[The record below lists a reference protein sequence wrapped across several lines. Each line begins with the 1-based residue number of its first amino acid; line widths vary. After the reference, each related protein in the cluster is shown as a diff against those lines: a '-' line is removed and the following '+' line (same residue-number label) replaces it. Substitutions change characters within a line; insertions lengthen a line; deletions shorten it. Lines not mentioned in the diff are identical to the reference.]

1 MLLIMD
7 LPDLDILFTNYQT
20 EIVNDI
26 QVDELSLKDKAM
38 LVPTIKHKWVARM
51 MQHKAQLRK
60 FQSKKKE
67 LIKNTANASPI
78 AMSKAALEQIS
89 QNNPDISQLSEF
101 IDKLEG
107 IIEYLEKV
115 EKLTSSL
122 TYDCKNVIDL
132 QKLETT

>member
-1 MLLIMD
+1 MD
-7 LPDLDILFTNYQT
+7 LPDLDTLFINYQT
-20 EIVNDI
+20 EIIQDI

-60 FQSKKKE
+60 LQAKKKD
-67 LIKNTANASPI
+67 LIKNTANASPVS
-78 AMSKAALEQIS
+78 MSKTALEQLS
-89 QNNPDISQLSEF
+89 QNNPNIVQLTEY
-101 IDKLEG
+101 IEKLEG

>member
-1 MLLIMD
+1 MD
-7 LPDLDILFTNYQT
+7 LPDLDTLFTNYQT
-20 EIVNDI
+20 EIVQDI

-60 FQSKKKE
+60 FQSKKKD
-67 LIKNTANASPI
+67 LIKAAANASPI
-78 AMSKAALEQIS
+78 SMSKTALEQLT
-89 QNNPDISQLSEF
+89 QNNPSIAQLTEY
-101 IDKLEG
+101 IEKLEG

>member
-7 LPDLDILFTNYQT
+7 LPDLDTLFTNYQT
-20 EIVNDI
+20 EIVQDI

-60 FQSKKKE
+60 FQSKKKD
-67 LIKNTANASPI
+67 LIRTAANASPI
-78 AMSKAALEQIS
+78 SMSKTALEQLT
-89 QNNPDISQLSEF
+89 QNNPSIAQLTEY
-101 IDKLEG
+101 IEKLEG

>member
-1 MLLIMD
+1 MD
-7 LPDLDILFTNYQT
+7 LPDLDTLFTNYQA
-20 EIVNDI
+20 EIVQDI

-60 FQSKKKE
+60 FQSKKKD
-67 LIKNTANASPI
+67 LIKTAANASPI
-78 AMSKAALEQIS
+78 SMSKAALEQLT
-89 QNNPDISQLSEF
+89 QNNPSIAQLTEY
-101 IDKLEG
+101 IEKLEG

>member
-1 MLLIMD
+1 MD

-20 EIVNDI
+20 EIVQDI

-60 FQSKKKE
+60 FQSKKKDI
-67 LIKNTANASPI
+67 IKATANASPVS
-78 AMSKAALEQIS
+78 MSKAALEQLT
-89 QNNPDISQLSEF
+89 QNNPSISQLTEY
-101 IDKLEG
+101 IEKLEG

>member
-26 QVDELSLKDKAM
+26 QVDELSLKDKTM

-51 MQHKAQLRK
+51 MQHKAQMRK
-60 FQSKKKE
+60 FQAKKKE
-67 LIKNTANASPI
+67 LIKNAANASPI
-78 AMSKAALEQIS
+78 SMSKAAMEQLT
-89 QNNPDISQLSEF
+89 QNNPDINQISEF
-101 IDKLEG
+101 IDKLDG